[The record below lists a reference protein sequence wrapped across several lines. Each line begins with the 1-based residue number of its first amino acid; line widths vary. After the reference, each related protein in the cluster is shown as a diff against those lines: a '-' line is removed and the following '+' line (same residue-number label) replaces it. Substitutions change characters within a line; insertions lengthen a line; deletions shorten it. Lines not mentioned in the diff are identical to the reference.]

1 MKALPV
7 SPRFIVAALIIA
19 LVLVRIVPAPTFTDA
34 YYYFNAAARLAG
46 GQGLTD
52 AYLWQYI
59 GAPDSLPAPSHLYWM
74 PLTSLTAAAG
84 MALLNAPGSHAAA
97 QLLLIPMLAFVGCV
111 GFWLGKRLGGSA
123 RHAWLAGLLT
133 LFSGFFV
140 RFWGSIDTFTPYAFA
155 GALCLL
161 ATGLA
166 LERGKPGWW
175 ALAGASAALGHLARA
190 DGLLLIVVG
199 ALMIGWLRDSVP
211 LAIRAL
217 RLVVLIG
224 AYLLVMSPWFIRNLN
239 TIGSPLPLGGT
250 QAIWF
255 REYNDIFSYP
265 PDASPD
271 SLFSDGLTTFVN
283 SRWEA
288 LTNNV
293 NTFVMVEGM
302 VVFTPLML
310 LGLWIK
316 RREKL
321 LRPFWLYALGL
332 HLAMT
337 FVFPFPGYRGGLFH
351 SAAALVPFWMALA
364 LVGLDAAVDWIVKRR
379 RHWRASS
386 AKLVFSIGFF
396 LLALGLSAFTAL
408 QTYTVRRDTPP
419 LYVELAALLP
429 ADARIMANDPAAIY
443 YYIGRG
449 GVVLPNET
457 PDVILELA
465 HIYALDYVLL
475 ETQQLD
481 DGSRVFA
488 IPTPLD
494 PLLDELPAF
503 LTPVAIDYPDA
514 RLYAINR

>member
-7 SPRFIVAALIIA
+7 SPRFIVVALVIA
-19 LVLVRIVPAPTFTDA
+19 LMLVRLVPAPTFTDA
-34 YYYFNAAARLAG
+34 YYHFNAAARLAG

-59 GAPDSLPAPSHLYWM
+59 GAPASLPAPSHLYWM
-74 PLTSLTAAAG
+74 PLTSLTAAVG
-84 MALLNAPGSHAAA
+84 MTLLNAPGNHAAA
-97 QLLLIPMLAFVGCV
+97 QLLFIAMLAFVGCV
-111 GFWLGKRLGGSA
+111 GFWLGKRLGGGA
-123 RHAWLAGLLT
+123 RQAWLAGLLT
-133 LFSGFFV
+133 LCSGFFV

-166 LERGKPGWW
+166 LERGKLGWW

-190 DGLLLIVVG
+190 DGVLLLIVG
-199 ALMIGWLRDSVP
+199 TLMIGWLWDRVP
-211 LAIRAL
+211 LRTRAL
-217 RLVVLIG
+217 RLLVLVG

-239 TIGSPLPLGGT
+239 TIGTPLPLGGA

-265 PDASPD
+265 PDASPA
-271 SLFSDGLTTFVN
+271 SLFSDGLTTFIS

-288 LTNNV
+288 LTNNF
-293 NTFVMVEGM
+293 NTFLVVEGM
-302 VVFTPLML
+302 AVFTPLML
-310 LGLWIK
+310 LGLWVK

-351 SAAALVPFWMALA
+351 SAAALVPFWMALS
-364 LVGLDAAVDWIVKRR
+364 LVGLDAAVDWIARRR

-386 AKLVFSIGFF
+386 AKLIFGIGF
-396 LLALGLSAFTAL
+396 LLMAIGLSAFTTLSA
-408 QTYTVRRDTPP
+408 QSNSTDGNP
-419 LYVELAALLP
+419 LYSELDTRLP
-429 ADARIMANDPAAIY
+429 AEARIMANDPAAIY
-443 YYIGRG
+443 YYTGRG
-449 GVVLPNET
+449 GVVLPNEA

-465 HIYALDYVLL
+465 RIYAIDYILL

-481 DGSRVFA
+481 DGRRVFA
-488 IPTPLD
+488 IPSLLD
-494 PLLDELPAF
+494 PLLNDLPAF
-503 LTPVAIDYPDA
+503 LTPIPIAYPHA
-514 RLYAINR
+514 RLYAIDR